1 MNSNTA
7 MTYGA
12 WICLLS
18 PLAATILIL
27 LGGTHLSRRAA
38 GWIATTSVFVAFAGA
53 VAAFLGVHGDHITQN
68 RSCIDFGAHCEAPGT
83 LTTAWTWLGTDSFHV
98 PLQLLVDPLST
109 LMMLIVS
116 GVGGLIVLY
125 SIGYMAGD
133 PEERRYFAYIA
144 LFVFSMLM
152 LVEGGNLLMLLI
164 GWGLVGLSSYL
175 LIGFWHEKPSA
186 VAAAKKA
193 FVMNAIGD
201 ATLALGLF
209 IVIAHTNS
217 VSFSALDVPYSSSTA
232 SWIALGLLGAAA
244 AKSAQIPLQTWLP
257 DAMEGPTPVSALIH
271 AATMVTAGV
280 YLIART
286 HVIFEQA
293 RTVELVAAGLGALT
307 LLVAGLI
314 ALVQTDI
321 KRVIAYSTMSQIGY
335 MFLGVGVGAYSS
347 GMFHLMTHAFFK
359 ATLFMTA
366 GLAIH
371 ALSGEQD
378 IRKMRG
384 LGKLMPFTK
393 WCFLAGSL
401 ALVGIPPFSGFFSK
415 DPIIAAAGALGS
427 HGEWY
432 GWVFWACGVAG
443 ALLTGLYTFR
453 LWFLVFPGEPSPHV
467 QEHFHRQG
475 RFGEG
480 PWTMLVP
487 VGVLAVLATFG
498 GWLQWTPHWDPLTTW
513 LQYVT
518 PTLDVAEPSSTLEMA
533 TSVAAVLAGAAGIAI
548 AWAIYAEKRLAIP
561 QLPAVQRVLENKFY
575 FDALY
580 DYLFYKPAAA
590 LANGLRTEMEDPV
603 IVQGSTD
610 LGQATLDTGGAA
622 RRIQT
627 GVLRT
632 YVLFIAAG
640 AAGPRPR
647 LPHRQMSTAYL
658 TSILIWLPIAGA
670 IAVWLLPLSKY
681 ATGSL
686 AVLVSLIEIG
696 FWIEQASR
704 FDFHHTGLQ
713 MSEQAKWFG
722 EFGISYHVGVYGFS
736 VWLVGLTAVAMAAC
750 ISYGFWVGR
759 DRPRAYFALMLLLL
773 GATVGVF
780 EAQDL
785 VLFYAFFERCSSRS
799 TSSSASGAARGGW
812 RRR

>member
-1 MNSNTA
+1 V
-7 MTYGA
+7 TYGG

-18 PLAATILIL
+18 PLVATILIL
-27 LGGTHLSRRAA
+27 LGGMRLTRRTAA
-38 GWIATTSVFVAFAGA
+38 WIATTSVFVAFGGA
-53 VAAFLGVHGDHITQN
+53 VWAFLGVHADHVAQN
-68 RSCIDFGAHCEAPGT
+68 PSCTSFGLNCQAAGEV
-83 LTTAWTWLGTDSFHV
+83 TTAWTWLATGSFKV
-98 PLQLLVDPLST
+98 GLQLLVDPLST

-125 SIGYMAGD
+125 SIGYMDGD
-133 PEERRYFAYIA
+133 EEERRYFAYIA
-144 LFVFSMLM
+144 FFVFSMLM

-175 LIGFWHEKPSA
+175 LIGFWHERPSA
-186 VAAAKKA
+186 VQAAKKA
-193 FVMNAIGD
+193 FVMNAFGD
-201 ATLALGLF
+201 ATMALALF
-209 IVIAHTNS
+209 ILIAHTNS
-217 VSFSALDVPYSSSTA
+217 VSFGALSAPLSGTTA
-232 SWIALGLLGAAA
+232 NWIALGLLGGAV

-293 RTVELVAAGLGALT
+293 RTIELIAAGTGALT

-359 ATLFMTA
+359 ALLFMTA

-384 LGKLMPFTK
+384 LGKIMPFTK
-393 WCFLAGSL
+393 WCFLAGAL
-401 ALVGIPPFSGFFSK
+401 ALVGVPPFSGFFSK
-415 DPIIAAAGALGS
+415 DPIVAAAGALGS

-432 GWVFWACGVAG
+432 GWVFWVCGVAG

-453 LWFLVFPGEPSPHV
+453 LWFLVFPGEPSAFV
-467 QEHFHRQG
+467 REHHHRQG

-498 GWLQWTPHWDPLTTW
+498 GWLQWSPHWEPLTHW

-518 PTLDVAEPSSTLEMA
+518 PTLAVAEPSNTLELV
-533 TSVAAVLAGAAGIAI
+533 TSVAVVLAGLVGIGI
-548 AWAIYAEKRLAIP
+548 AWAIYAEKRLEIP
-561 QLPAVQRVLENKFY
+561 KLPAVQRVLENKFY
-575 FDALY
+575 FDELY
-580 DYLFYKPAAA
+580 NRIFYAPAVA
-590 LANGLRTEMEDPV
+590 LANVMRTEIEEPV
-603 IVQGSTD
+603 ILQGGTD
-610 LGQATLDTGGAA
+610 IGQTTLDAGGAA

-627 GVLRT
+627 GLLRT
-632 YVLFIAAG
+632 YVFFLAAG
-640 AAGPRPR
+640 AA
-647 LPHRQMSTAYL
+647 
-658 TSILIWLPIAGA
+658 I
-670 IAVWLLPLSKY
+670 
-681 ATGSL
+681 
-686 AVLVSLIEIG
+686 
-696 FWIEQASR
+696 
-704 FDFHHTGLQ
+704 
-713 MSEQAKWFG
+713 
-722 EFGISYHVGVYGFS
+722 
-736 VWLVGLTAVAMAAC
+736 
-750 ISYGFWVGR
+750 
-759 DRPRAYFALMLLLL
+759 
-773 GATVGVF
+773 
-780 EAQDL
+780 L
-785 VLFYAFFERCSSRS
+785 VLAFLI
-799 TSSSASGAARGGW
+799 AK
-812 RRR
+812 